1 MHSEPVYAAPAQ
13 AGVRGIRQQERE
25 RGCVRRCGQP
35 SRQAADTSNVFENS
49 VLDQLDAREI
59 DMLRLLG
66 EGKSYTQIA
75 AVLGNRTRP
84 SPMHRARSER
94 NLLLRRL
101 RTDPTL
107 GGEPEEV
114 TR

>member
-75 AVLGNRTRP
+75 AVLGESYKTIANASCAIREKLAVETT
-84 SPMHRARSER
+84 A
-94 NLLLRRL
+94 
-101 RTDPTL
+101 D
-107 GGEPEEV
+107 
-114 TR
+114 